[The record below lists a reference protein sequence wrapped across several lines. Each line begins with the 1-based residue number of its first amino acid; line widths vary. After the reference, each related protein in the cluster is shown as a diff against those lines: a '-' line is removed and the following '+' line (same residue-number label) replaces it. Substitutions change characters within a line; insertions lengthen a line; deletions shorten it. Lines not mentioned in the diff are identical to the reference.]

1 MLPFGDKKEIKLSRD
16 REKAGYEE
24 IIDMNDGR
32 INVMLLG
39 TSGCGKSTLINAM
52 LGEEKADTGIGE
64 AVTKEIAV
72 YQNDRL
78 PFRMIDTVGY
88 EFDFFRQHR
97 IRNDIAKFG
106 REGVRQKNMEK
117 LIHMIWYCI
126 DGTGKRID
134 QSVLEYIK
142 SVSEDWKGVP
152 ILLVFTKSYSEIEES
167 ENVEMAKNAIHK
179 YNSRHIKNPLVI
191 EDIIPVVAKI
201 YPINASFSVSPR
213 NLDLLVEKTNELAP
227 KAIRMAN
234 SAVKDIDIRMKR
246 GMAQSIVAGATTAAA
261 AVGAIPIPT
270 PDAAVLVPVQTAMMG
285 AIARTYGIKESSQV
299 NEIINSVLKVGMT
312 TIAGRTLLSQL
323 KLIPGLAAAGA
334 VLNAVTAGV
343 ITFAAGEI
351 CITMFERIYKG
362 DSEYSGVDW
371 ESEAIS
377 LFSKYMPGIVTV
389 VKNYADKHDGK
400 IDPRKLGEL
409 LSEFFSKGSG
419 GKI

>member
-1 MLPFGDKKEIKLSRD
+1 MLPFRDKKETKLSQN

-52 LGEEKADTGIGE
+52 LGEEKADTGVGE

-72 YQNDRL
+72 YQSDTL

-88 EFDFFRQHR
+88 EFDFFHQHR
-97 IRNDIAKFG
+97 IKNDIAKFG
-106 REGVRQKNMEK
+106 REGVRQKNVEK

-152 ILLVFTKSYSEIEES
+152 IILVFTKSYSEIEEK
-167 ENVEMAKNAIHK
+167 ENIDMAKNAIHK
-179 YNSRHIKNPLVI
+179 YNSGHLRNPLVI
-191 EDIIPVVAKI
+191 EDIVPVVAKI
-201 YPINASFSVSPR
+201 YPINEAISVSPR
-213 NLDLLVEKTNELAP
+213 NLDILVEKTNELAP
-227 KAIRMAN
+227 KAIQMAN
-234 SAVKDIDIRMKR
+234 SAVKDIDVRIKR
-246 GMAQSIVAGATTAAA
+246 SMAQSIVVGATTAAA

-285 AIARTYGIKESSQV
+285 AIAKTYGIKESSQV

-362 DSEYSGVDW
+362 DVEYKGVDW
-371 ESEAIS
+371 EAEVIS
-377 LFSKYMPGIVTV
+377 LFSKYMPGV
-389 VKNYADKHDGK
+389 VSVVQNYADKHDGK
-400 IDPRKLGEL
+400 IDPGKLGDL
-409 LSEFFSKGSG
+409 LSEIFGSKG

>member
-1 MLPFGDKKEIKLSRD
+1 MLPFGDKKEIKLSRN

-39 TSGCGKSTLINAM
+39 TSGCGKSTLINAL

-88 EFDFFRQHR
+88 EFDFFHQHK
-97 IRNDIAKFG
+97 IKNDIAKFG
-106 REGVRQKNMEK
+106 REGVRQKNVEK

-152 ILLVFTKSYSEIEES
+152 ILLVFTKSYSEIEEE
-167 ENVEMAKNAIHK
+167 ENVQMAKRAIHK
-179 YNSRHIKNPLVI
+179 YNSRHTRNPLVI
-191 EDIIPVVAKI
+191 EGIVPVVAKI
-201 YPINASFSVSPR
+201 YPINEAISVSPR
-213 NLDLLVEKTNELAP
+213 NLDILVEKTNELAP

-234 SAVKDIDIRMKR
+234 SAVKDIDVRIKR

-334 VLNAVTAGV
+334 VLNAVTAGIV
-343 ITFAAGEI
+343 TFAAGEI
-351 CITMFERIYKG
+351 CITMFERIYRGDAEYKG
-362 DSEYSGVDW
+362 ADW
-371 ESEAIS
+371 EAEVIS
-377 LFSKYMPGIVTV
+377 LFSKYTPGIVTV

-400 IDPRKLGEL
+400 IDPGKLGEL
-409 LSEFFSKGSG
+409 LSEFFSG
-419 GKI
+419 GGR

>member
-1 MLPFGDKKEIKLSRD
+1 MFPFGDKKEIKLRQNRD
-16 REKAGYEE
+16 KAGYEE

-32 INVMLLG
+32 INVILLG

-88 EFDFFRQHR
+88 EFDFFHQHK
-97 IRNDIAKFG
+97 IKNDIAKFG
-106 REGVRQKNMEK
+106 REGVWQKNIEK

-152 ILLVFTKSYSEIEES
+152 IILVFTKSYSEIEEE
-167 ENVEMAKNAIHK
+167 ENVQMAKRAIHK
-179 YNSRHIKNPLVI
+179 YNSRHMKSPLVI
-191 EDIIPVVAKI
+191 EDIVPVVAKI
-201 YPINASFSVSPR
+201 YPINQAFSVPPR
-213 NLDLLVEKTNELAP
+213 NLDILVEKTNELA
-227 KAIRMAN
+227 RMAN
-234 SAVKDIDIRMKR
+234 SAVKDIDVRIKR
-246 GMAQSIVAGATTAAA
+246 SMAQSIVAGATTAAA

-285 AIARTYGIKESSQV
+285 AIARTYGIKENSQV

-362 DSEYSGVDW
+362 DSEYKGVDW
-371 ESEAIS
+371 EAEVIS

-400 IDPRKLGEL
+400 IDPRKLGDL
-409 LSEFFSKGSG
+409 LSEIFGSKG

>member
-1 MLPFGDKKEIKLSRD
+1 MLPFRDKKETKLSQN

-52 LGEEKADTGIGE
+52 LGEEKADTGVGE
-64 AVTKEIAV
+64 AVTREIAV
-72 YQNDRL
+72 YQSDTL

-88 EFDFFRQHR
+88 EFDFFHQHR
-97 IRNDIAKFG
+97 IKNDIAKFG
-106 REGVRQKNMEK
+106 REGVRQKNVEK

-152 ILLVFTKSYSEIEES
+152 IILVFTKSYSEIEEK
-167 ENVEMAKNAIHK
+167 ENIEMAKNAIHK
-179 YNSRHIKNPLVI
+179 YNSGHLRNPLVI
-191 EDIIPVVAKI
+191 EDIVPVVARI
-201 YPINASFSVSPR
+201 YPINEAFSVSPR
-213 NLDLLVEKTNELAP
+213 NLDILVEKTNELAP
-227 KAIRMAN
+227 KAIQMAN
-234 SAVKDIDIRMKR
+234 SAVKDIDVRIKR
-246 GMAQSIVAGATTAAA
+246 SMAQSIVAGATTAAA

-285 AIARTYGIKESSQV
+285 AIAKTYGIKESSQV

-362 DSEYSGVDW
+362 DVEYKGVDW
-371 ESEAIS
+371 EAEVIS
-377 LFSKYMPGIVTV
+377 LFSKYMPGV
-389 VKNYADKHDGK
+389 VSVVQNYADKHDGK
-400 IDPRKLGEL
+400 IDPGKLGDL
-409 LSEFFSKGSG
+409 LSEIFGSKG

>member
-1 MLPFGDKKEIKLSRD
+1 MLPFRDKKETKLSQN

-52 LGEEKADTGIGE
+52 LGEEKADTGVGE
-64 AVTKEIAV
+64 AVTREIAV
-72 YQNDRL
+72 YHSDTL

-88 EFDFFRQHR
+88 EFDFFHQHR
-97 IRNDIAKFG
+97 IKNDIAKFG
-106 REGVRQKNMEK
+106 REGVRQKNVEK

-152 ILLVFTKSYSEIEES
+152 IILVFTKSYSEIEEK
-167 ENVEMAKNAIHK
+167 ENIDMAKNAIHK
-179 YNSRHIKNPLVI
+179 YNSGHLRNPLVI
-191 EDIIPVVAKI
+191 EDIVPVVAKI
-201 YPINASFSVSPR
+201 YPINEAISVSPR
-213 NLDLLVEKTNELAP
+213 NLDILVEKTNELAP
-227 KAIRMAN
+227 KAIQMAN
-234 SAVKDIDIRMKR
+234 SAVKDIDVRIKR
-246 GMAQSIVAGATTAAA
+246 SMAQSIVAGATTAAA

-285 AIARTYGIKESSQV
+285 AIAKTYGIKESSQV

-362 DSEYSGVDW
+362 DVEYKGVDW
-371 ESEAIS
+371 EAEVIS
-377 LFSKYMPGIVTV
+377 LFSKYMPGV
-389 VKNYADKHDGK
+389 VSVVQNYADKHDGK
-400 IDPRKLGEL
+400 IDPGKLGDL
-409 LSEFFSKGSG
+409 LSEIFGSKG